1 VRHSGSFET
10 AKTNDLN
17 EIFAKGPS
25 QMTDSGSEDSSN
37 LRPAYED
44 VQAHYDT
51 SNEFFGLFQD
61 PTRTYSC
68 AYYERDDMTLE

>member
-1 VRHSGSFET
+1 MAETGSGAT
-10 AKTNDLN
+10 R
-17 EIFAKGPS
+17 
-25 QMTDSGSEDSSN
+25 M
-37 LRPAYED
+37 RPAYED

-68 AYYERDDMTLE
+68 AFL